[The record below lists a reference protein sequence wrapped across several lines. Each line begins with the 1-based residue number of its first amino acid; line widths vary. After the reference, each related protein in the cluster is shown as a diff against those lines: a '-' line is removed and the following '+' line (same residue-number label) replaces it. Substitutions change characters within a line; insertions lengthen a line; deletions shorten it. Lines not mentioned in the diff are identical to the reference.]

1 MGHAHNAGIAK
12 AANPQDH
19 KNSETI
25 VLIGNP
31 NVGKSIIFNFLT
43 GKYVNVSNYPGTTV
57 EITRGI
63 GKLSGEDV
71 TFIDTPGTNGFV
83 PVSEDEKVT
92 RDILLDDHVTSVLQV
107 GDAKNLRR
115 VLTLSLQLAEME
127 IPFILNLN
135 MMDELGE
142 SGNTIDLNRLEE
154 TIGVPINTTVA
165 VRREGTQHIRKH
177 LLNACKS
184 CWKIKYPEIIEKA
197 IIDVTA
203 ILPEVPI
210 SKRAMS
216 LLLLMEDEGMKKW
229 VKENLTLPNI
239 ERIQSVINSVEQR
252 LRIPIS
258 YVVAQA
264 RFREVDRLCS
274 MVIRKK
280 RVLPARLP
288 AFIESSTRHPLWGI
302 PFLILSLLLMY
313 IFVGFFGAQILVD
326 FFENT
331 VFGKFIN
338 PSAKWLFEQAIPFSF
353 IHDLFVG
360 EYGIIT
366 MAVTYGFAIVFPI
379 VTTFFLVFSFFE
391 DSGYL
396 PRIAFLLNRF
406 FRLLGLNGK
415 AVLPMILGLGCD
427 TMASMSTRILESQK
441 ERRIAIFLLALGVP
455 CSAQLGVI
463 LGMTAMLPWQATL
476 LWISVVSAVMIIVG
490 SLSAKFIP
498 GDISDFILEL
508 PPLRF
513 PLFSNIVVKTIAR
526 IVWYIKEI
534 LPVFVFGTLILFVLD
549 KMSILPIIMD
559 ASSPLIQNFL
569 GLPVETTEAF
579 LIGFL
584 RRDYGAAGLFHLA
597 NQGGLTGN
605 QIVVSIV
612 TITLFMPC
620 IANLLVII
628 KELGFKS
635 AVVISA
641 IILPLAFLI
650 GGLLNIILTVSGVSF

>member
-1 MGHAHNAGIAK
+1 MEHARNAGLAK
-12 AANPQDH
+12 TANPVNQ
-19 KNSETI
+19 KISETI

-57 EITRGI
+57 EITKGI
-63 GKLSGEDV
+63 GKLGGDNV

-92 RDILLDDHVTSVLQV
+92 RDILLEDHVSSVLQV

-135 MMDELGE
+135 MMDELAE
-142 SGNTIDLNRLEE
+142 SGDTIDINQLKE
-154 TIGVPINTTVA
+154 TVGVPVNTTVA
-165 VRREGTQHIRKH
+165 IRREGTQNIRKH
-177 LLNACKS
+177 LLQARRS
-184 CWKIKYPEIIEKA
+184 RWKIIYPELIEKA
-197 IIDVTA
+197 IADVTA
-203 ILPEVPI
+203 ILPDVLI

-229 VKENLTLPNI
+229 VEENLSGPNI
-239 ERIQSVINSVEQR
+239 ERIQSVIKSVEQT

-258 YVVAQA
+258 YVVAQS
-264 RFREVDRLCS
+264 RFREVNRLCS
-274 MVIRKK
+274 TVIHKK
-280 RVLPARLP
+280 HVLPGRLP
-288 AFIESSTRHPLWGI
+288 AFIESSTRHRLWGI
-302 PFLILSLLLMY
+302 PWLMLSLLLMY
-313 IFVGFFGAQILVD
+313 ISVGFFGAQILVN
-326 FFENT
+326 FFENII
-331 VFGKFIN
+331 FGKFVN
-338 PSAKWLFEQAIPFSF
+338 PSAKWLFEQTVPFSF
-353 IHDLFVG
+353 IRDLFVG

-379 VTTFFLVFSFFE
+379 VTTFFFVFSFFE

-427 TMASMSTRILESQK
+427 TMASMSTRILESKK

-463 LGMTAMLPWQATL
+463 LGMTAMLPWRATL
-476 LWISVVSAVMIIVG
+476 LWIFVVTAVMIIVG
-490 SLSAKFIP
+490 SLAARLIP

-513 PLFSNIVVKTIAR
+513 PLFSNIIVKTIAR
-526 IVWYIKEI
+526 VVWYIKEI
-534 LPVFVFGTLILFVLD
+534 LPVFVLGTLILFTLD
-549 KMSILPIIMD
+549 KMGILPMIMN
-559 ASSPLIQNFL
+559 AASPLVHKFL
-569 GLPVETTEAF
+569 GLPIETTEAF

-641 IILPLAFLI
+641 IILPLAFLV
-650 GGLLNIILTVSGVSF
+650 GGLLNVILTASGISF